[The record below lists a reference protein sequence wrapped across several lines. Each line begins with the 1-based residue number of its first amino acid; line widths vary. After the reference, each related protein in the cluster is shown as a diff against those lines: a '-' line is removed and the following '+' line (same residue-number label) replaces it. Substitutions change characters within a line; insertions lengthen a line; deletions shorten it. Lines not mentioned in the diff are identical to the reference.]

1 MNGENSSWKV
11 VHSEKTT
18 KSENFKDDMK
28 SKRRVAVCDATDE
41 AKESRCH
48 MRVIMKKFWMEKL
61 QYTNDIMLRHKDIDT
76 SNLNLK
82 AVEEKQLYI

>member
-1 MNGENSSWKV
+1 
-11 VHSEKTT
+11 
-18 KSENFKDDMK
+18 
-28 SKRRVAVCDATDE
+28 
-41 AKESRCH
+41 
-48 MRVIMKKFWMEKL
+48 MEKL